1 MRLSRTQQ
9 CARLVQGRRSRVCDK
24 TLYGWGVN
32 LHHVHELDR
41 RRPSELACLHVDS
54 EGGDSITPGV
64 AVGDGFTSQPGQGC
78 QERHQLW

>member
-9 CARLVQGRRSRVCDK
+9 CARLVQGRRSRLCDK

-41 RRPSELACLHVDS
+41 RRLKQEARAPSLFACRLLELAVCRVRFARVSCPWLRF
-54 EGGDSITPGV
+54 G
-64 AVGDGFTSQPGQGC
+64 
-78 QERHQLW
+78 